1 MDKAASSRFGE
12 GVHQEPLRPVR
23 RLVQPDGEVQARRDV
38 AGRRGERAG
47 EGRSGHG
54 VDKKKAARGV
64 QERVPGRIEV
74 QELLPGARD
83 RPFWIWGLE
92 RQEVN
97 RWALEMSPEGM
108 DGLIGHVVLKPLQR
122 RRRRH
127 GGRLYVFV
135 DRSARPVGG
144 LHLRLQETLSVLRK
158 ADVETPGVAVLADGI
173 DRDLHI
179 GEGGGGDVL
188 AGEGRRAVIRGGE
201 RCGRAQRDSGDA
213 APIRLPDRPVLREGG
228 PQSVVSRRT
237 AVSPP
242 KLLIGRGG

>member
-1 MDKAASSRFGE
+1 
-12 GVHQEPLRPVR
+12 
-23 RLVQPDGEVQARRDV
+23 
-38 AGRRGERAG
+38 
-47 EGRSGHG
+47 
-54 VDKKKAARGV
+54 
-64 QERVPGRIEV
+64 
-74 QELLPGARD
+74 
-83 RPFWIWGLE
+83 
-92 RQEVN
+92 
-97 RWALEMSPEGM
+97 M

-201 RCGRAQRDSGDA
+201 RCGRAERDRGDA